1 MFQPMQNMVERSGKM
16 IPTIDKDTYAS
27 LLVEFQPKVITTEE
41 ENERALAVVEKLMA
55 GKNRTPE
62 QNAFLDLLVILIE
75 KFEDEHYQLNASTP
89 HSILL
94 HLMEARDLKQADL
107 VGILGSKGVTSEVIN
122 GKRNISKA
130 MALALGEFLHVS
142 PALFLLEA

>member
-1 MFQPMQNMVERSGKM
+1 MIKKSGKM
-16 IPTIDKDTYAS
+16 TCTIDNDTYAS
-27 LLVEFQPKVITTEE
+27 LLIEFQPKVITTEE

-55 GKNRTPE
+55 VKNRTPE
-62 QNAFLDLLVILIE
+62 QNAFLDLLVVLIE

-94 HLMEARDLKQADL
+94 HLMEARNLKQSDL

-122 GKRNISKA
+122 GKRGISKA
-130 MALALGEFLHVS
+130 MALALGEFFHVS
-142 PALFLLEA
+142 PALFLLEGDRQ